1 MPGPQKAHK
10 AQTYQGT
17 PKSHGFSF
25 PAEWHPRR
33 GTWISWPRPEG
44 ISFPGKYHE
53 AIEDI
58 AGLIRVLAVR
68 EEVHLNVPNENYKR
82 LVAVVVYLIGAN
94 TYQKGIA
101 DCFTWPIYRYIAN
114 SYQRGIRDQSVS
126 DTDTSFRYLCC
137 MILLQVY
144 MLIAPNHSFKRA

>member
-1 MPGPQKAHK
+1 MPGPQKAQSAQKATQKAPKK
-10 AQTYQGT
+10 AQKLRGT

-58 AGLIRVLAVR
+58 AGLIRILVAR
-68 EEVHLNVPNENYKR
+68 EEVHLNVPNANYER
-82 LVAVVVYLIGAN
+82 IVREFLTARRIPLRRIFFHHIPTNEA
-94 TYQKGIA
+94 
-101 DCFTWPIYRYIAN
+101 W
-114 SYQRGIRDQSVS
+114 
-126 DTDTSFRYLCC
+126 
-137 MILLQVY
+137 
-144 MLIAPNHSFKRA
+144 